1 MSRGDDLPGTPGTP
15 GTPGPLGLQGLSEE
29 DARRLLGWAAGAR
42 RVTVL
47 TGAGMSAESG
57 VPTFRARRTG
67 LWARYDPL
75 TLATPQAW
83 AADPELVW
91 AWYVWRIGLVRRADP
106 HAGHGALAR
115 WAGAAAPDTQVRI
128 VTQNVDDLHERA
140 GSAVL
145 AHLHGTLLALRCSR
159 CEKPYDG
166 WSALEDIG
174 WSAEPVE
181 RLAPPTCSCGGL
193 VRPGVV
199 WFGEAL
205 PQDAFDAALD
215 ATLDADLVLVVGTSG
230 LVRPA
235 ATLPEIARG
244 HGIPVV
250 ELNPEPTELS
260 RGADLTWRS
269 SAAVGLPALV
279 ERIRRS
285 IEHLG

>member
-1 MSRGDDLPGTPGTP
+1 M
-15 GTPGPLGLQGLSEE
+15 
-29 DARRLLGWAAGAR
+29 
-42 RVTVL
+42 
-47 TGAGMSAESG
+47 
-57 VPTFRARRTG
+57 
-67 LWARYDPL
+67 
-75 TLATPQAW
+75 
-83 AADPELVW
+83 
-91 AWYVWRIGLVRRADP
+91 
-106 HAGHGALAR
+106 
-115 WAGAAAPDTQVRI
+115 
-128 VTQNVDDLHERA
+128 
-140 GSAVL
+140 
-145 AHLHGTLLALRCSR
+145 
-159 CEKPYDG
+159 
-166 WSALEDIG
+166 
-174 WSAEPVE
+174 
-181 RLAPPTCSCGGL
+181 
-193 VRPGVV
+193 RPGVV